1 MDTPKAIIIADRHP
15 ISSGKLWRGLTLA
28 LLMGGIGIAVG
39 GCCEATNT
47 SATFGV
53 ATQSL
58 ARAELAAKSK
68 TAYASLEPNSTVK
81 ARAMVAVPL
90 AATSDSVPAP
100 LTAKEAWMEKLRQDI
115 HEARLRLCNWNEE
128 LKRRDREFGSGEQ
141 EVTGSIT
148 TVPMV
153 AGARGPCE

>member
-1 MDTPKAIIIADRHP
+1 MGTSKAIIIADRHP
-15 ISSGKLWRGLTLA
+15 ISSRKLWRGLTLA
-28 LLMGGIGIAVG
+28 SLMAAIGITFG

-53 ATQSL
+53 ATQSI
-58 ARAELAAKSK
+58 ARAE
-68 TAYASLEPNSTVK
+68 TAYPSLEPNSTVK
-81 ARAMVAVPL
+81 AKAVVAAPL
-90 AATSDSVPAP
+90 VATSNSAAAP
-100 LTAKEAWMEKLRQDI
+100 FTVEEAWMEKLRQDI

-128 LKRRDREFGSGEQ
+128 IKRRDRKFAAGEQ
-141 EVTGSIT
+141 EITGSIT